1 MHVAPN
7 KLVMLQEGVSTRQ
20 QELEHTAGLLASAAH
35 QYQRLAATIRLLLII
50 CGALATTQAAW
61 EQAITGYKEHG
72 FVIFTLLGVCITI
85 LAGIEAAFKFETK
98 GAELNLLAASCHSMV
113 RRSDA
118 SWYKLVGVASSEE
131 DKVSGALA
139 LIELQDN
146 KLSEIQEKAAN
157 AGVNIT
163 KKKQLRVLWDDD
175 DNHAENITPPER
187 SDYPA

>member
-61 EQAITGYKEHG
+61 EQAIPGYKEHG
-72 FVIFTLLGVCITI
+72 ICYFYLYLGVCITI

-118 SWYKLVGVASSEE
+118 SWYKLVGVAVTDE

-157 AGVNIT
+157 AGVNIGP
-163 KKKQLRVLWDDD
+163 K
-175 DNHAENITPPER
+175 
-187 SDYPA
+187 

>member
-1 MHVAPN
+1 MHMAPT
-7 KLVMLQEGVSTRQ
+7 KIAMLQQGDSMRQ
-20 QELEHTAGLLASAAH
+20 QELERTAGLLAQAAH
-35 QYQRLAATIRLLLII
+35 KYQQYAATIRLLLII

-61 EQAITGYKEHG
+61 EQAFRGYKEHA
-72 FVIFTLLGVCITI
+72 FLIFTLLGVCITI
-85 LAGIEAAFKFETK
+85 LAAIEAAFKFETK

-118 SWYKLVGVASSEE
+118 SWYKLVGVAVTDE

-157 AGVNIT
+157 AGVNIGQN
-163 KKKQLRVLWDDD
+163 KQLRLLLQDEHETQ
-175 DNHAENITPPER
+175 NSAGAMQ